1 MDFGYS
7 DEERQ
12 LADSIRRFLE
22 RHYDFDTR
30 RRIVASP
37 AGCSHDV
44 WSALAELGMLA
55 LPVPVDN
62 GGFGGRAVDV
72 MPFMN
77 AVGEALIVEPYV
89 ATLMAVRVVA
99 CCAFES
105 LRGELLR
112 AVAEG
117 RSIMAFA
124 HAERGARYDARRV
137 DTRARRTDGGY
148 VSEGEKSV
156 VVGAPC
162 ANHLVVSARLDRGT
176 SDPDELA
183 LFVVDMS
190 APGVSM
196 LAYRTL
202 DDRRA
207 ADVRFDGV
215 RIAEAARMDTGTDAL
230 ATIEDA
236 LDYAT
241 ALVCAEAVGALR
253 CANDATLEYTKT
265 RRQFGVPIAS
275 FQALQHRLVDMFI
288 ECEQA
293 ASMALLACTAVDAE
307 DDAERRKRTVSAAKL
322 RVSEA
327 CRRVSQEAVQLHG
340 GMGMSDEM
348 KVSHTFRRL
357 TLIAQEFG
365 DADHHLERFAACDDA
380 LLAADQIDT
389 VRSRSRA

>member
-1 MDFGYS
+1 VDFGYS
-7 DEERQ
+7 DEQRQ
-12 LADSIRRFLE
+12 LDDSIRRFVE
-22 RHYDFDTR
+22 RQYDFDAR
-30 RRIVASP
+30 RRIVESP

-44 WSALAELGMLA
+44 WRALAELGMLA
-55 LPVPVDN
+55 LPVPVDY
-62 GGFGGRAVDV
+62 GGFGGGAVEV

-89 ATLMAVRVVA
+89 ATLVAVRVVA
-99 CCAFES
+99 RSAFES
-105 LRGELLR
+105 LRAVLLR
-112 AVAEG
+112 AVSEG
-117 RSIMAFA
+117 RSMMAFA
-124 HAERGARYDARRV
+124 HAERGARYDVYRV
-137 DTRARRTDGGY
+137 ETRARRTDGGY
-148 VSEGEKSV
+148 VIEGEKSV

-162 ANHLVVSARLDRGT
+162 ANHLVVSARLDGGI
-176 SDPDELA
+176 SDPDGLA
-183 LFVVDMS
+183 LFVVDVS

-207 ADVRFDGV
+207 ADLRFDGV
-215 RIAEAARMDTGTDAL
+215 RVAEGVRLEAGTDAL
-230 ATIEDA
+230 AMIDDA

-253 CANDATLEYTKT
+253 YANDATLEYTKT

-293 ASMALLACTAVDAE
+293 ASMALLACTAIDTE
-307 DDAERRKRTVSAAKL
+307 DDTVRRKRAVSAARL
-322 RVSEA
+322 RISEA

-357 TLIAQEFG
+357 TVITQEFG
-365 DADHHLERFAACDDA
+365 DVDHHLERFAACDDA
-380 LLAADQIDT
+380 LLAAGPIDAG
-389 VRSRSRA
+389 RSRS